1 MNTAKKILANS
12 FRNYY
17 TCSFKEWVYF
27 FFTMQNN
34 EEFISKHDKKTKL
47 DNDIIMTNDEHINVF
62 LFIIERNILW
72 KIRL

>member
-1 MNTAKKILANS
+1 
-12 FRNYY
+12 
-17 TCSFKEWVYF
+17 
-27 FFTMQNN
+27 MQNN